1 MLTREQHRHFET
13 FGFIVLR
20 QFFSPREMQRAG
32 NEFETALDALYADDP
47 FDGSKRHSAILTGE
61 ETPFFAGLPE
71 DPRLYGIAEQLYG
84 DCFPIT
90 SDANRYVG
98 DSRWHPDH
106 YIDVEKDCYGIKF
119 AYYLDP
125 VGPESGALRV
135 IPGSHRNPFWT
146 AVDDANTREA
156 DIRGGARPRLRV
168 AARRPDRVRRAPV
181 ARQLRRRRGQAHVHG
196 RLLQESAVRRRGEG
210 NALAG
215 RALRPGPGPEA
226 VRQPALGVQSRQQRQ
241 ARRLVGA
248 AGALGLHGSPWRR
261 QGTGGDRLPGKLR
274 GRPLQ
279 SGTRPDETDTVP
291 ALRRRSSRAVLRLRC
306 Q

>member
-1 MLTREQHRHFET
+1 MLTQEQHRHFEA

-20 QFFSPREMQRAG
+20 QFFSPPEMETASG
-32 NEFETALDALYADDP
+32 EFETALNALYAADP
-47 FDGSKRHSAILTGE
+47 FDGSKRHSAMLTGE

-71 DPRLYGIAEQLYG
+71 NPRLYGIAEELYG

-146 AVDDANTREA
+146 AVDKANTRE
-156 DIRGGARPRLRV
+156 GGDPRRAQPRLRV
-168 AARRPDRVRRAPV
+168 AAGGPGRVRRAPV
-181 ARQLRRRRGQAHVHG
+181 ARQLRRRRGPAHVHG
-196 RLLQESAVRRRGEG
+196 RLLQESANPGRGEG
-210 NALAG
+210 DALAR
-215 RALRPGPGPEA
+215 RALRRGPRPEA
-226 VRQPALGVQSRQQRQ
+226 VRQPPLGGESRQQRE
-241 ARRLVGA
+241 ARRLARA
-248 AGALGLHGSPWRR
+248 ARALGFHGRAGGR
-261 QGTGGDRLPGKLR
+261 AGTGGDRLPRQLTAAAASVR
-274 GRPLQ
+274 NP
-279 SGTRPDETDTVP
+279 P
-291 ALRRRSSRAVLRLRC
+291 
-306 Q
+306 

>member
-1 MLTREQHRHFET
+1 MLNQEQYRHFET

-20 QFFSPREMQRAG
+20 QFFSPREMERASG
-32 NEFETALDALYADDP
+32 EFETALDALYADDP

-61 ETPFFAGLPE
+61 ETPFFAALPE

-106 YIDVEKDCYGIKF
+106 FIDVEKDCYGIKF

-146 AVDDANTREA
+146 AVDNANTREA
-156 DIRGGARPRLRV
+156 DIRGVPGHVCASQPGDLIGFDVRLWH
-168 AARRPDRVRRAPV
+168 ASC
-181 ARQLRRRRGQAHVHG
+181 G
-196 RLLQESAVRRRGEG
+196 
-210 NALAG
+210 
-215 RALRPGPGPEA
+215 
-226 VRQPALGVQSRQQRQ
+226 
-241 ARRLVGA
+241 GA
-248 AGALGLHGSPWRR
+248 AGRRMCTVVYYKSPQTPEEEKGMRWRAGHCVEALSPAPFVNPHWASNPGNSEKRAGWLE
-261 QGTGGDRLPGKLR
+261 QLDHWGFMVPPGAGGEPERT
-274 GRPLQ
+274 
-279 SGTRPDETDTVP
+279 SF
-291 ALRRRSSRAVLRLRC
+291 RAN
-306 Q
+306 

>member
-32 NEFETALDALYADDP
+32 NEFETALDALYAGDP

-156 DIRGGARPRLRV
+156 DIRGVPGHVCASEPGDLVGFDVRLWHASCGGA
-168 AARRPDRVRRAPV
+168 AGRRMCTVVYYKSPQSAEEEKGMRWRAGHCV
-181 ARQLRRRRGQAHVHG
+181 
-196 RLLQESAVRRRGEG
+196 E
-210 NALAG
+210 ALAPKPFVNPHWASNPG
-215 RALRPGPGPEA
+215 NSGKRAGWLEQLERWGFMAPPGPGEEREEIA
-226 VRQPALGVQSRQQRQ
+226 F
-241 ARRLVGA
+241 
-248 AGALGLHGSPWRR
+248 
-261 QGTGGDRLPGKLR
+261 
-274 GRPLQ
+274 
-279 SGTRPDETDTVP
+279 
-291 ALRRRSSRAVLRLRC
+291 RAN
-306 Q
+306 